1 MLVCCCVALRT
12 ADMERSRG
20 TPVEVDVVVVEGR
33 GMNIKCSNAPE
44 GIDGGIEGPPPF
56 DAADIVV
63 VMALIM
69 EATSSGEDGSGKG
82 RLLGK

>member
-1 MLVCCCVALRT
+1 
-12 ADMERSRG
+12 MERSRG

-33 GMNIKCSNAPE
+33 GGMNIKCSNAPE

-56 DAADIVV
+56 GVADIAV